1 MISIKSHHW
10 FATTVNFTSL
20 FQFLFLLI
28 LSSLI
33 SQGVLGIERRNKQD
47 DDEISYFIYP
57 LVYQVPGLGAGEGVG
72 ATVGNLLGD
81 GSTLSL
87 LRIKGEIEVDSIIAT
102 DIPLFTKHLT
112 LSAAYAD
119 GTKGGFA
126 FYDRGSDSP
135 EEPEFTLKFKRSWA
149 RAADLGINFFDR
161 QLEFYYGA
169 AFALPEI
176 DLERSDLADFDDWEN
191 LSSEEQEDSIAAF
204 IKNFLLYIDLV
215 NLFVTRQGIKIDL
228 TDDRIDPR
236 DGYRFQYEKYGF
248 EGEGLKNFNVEDHS
262 LTAYYPNENLSSV
275 LVANVFYSKS
285 KVTKPLSLFGG
296 IEIEDTEGA
305 VAECIAESKGK
316 PRDSTVSVETS
327 CKGFVRGVQ
336 DFNAEGNNS
345 NATSLGG
352 PNRLRSYPISRFY
365 DTYSL
370 FAGLE
375 YRTYYL
381 ESSTP
386 FDFLFEK
393 GVFKAVQSAI
403 FYEIGQVSPTDND
416 ALYNGFKYSTGVGL
430 RLVFSSVVLRADYA
444 TGKEGQETTVFIG
457 YGF

>member
-10 FATTVNFTSL
+10 FATTLNFTSL

-28 LSSLI
+28 LSSVI
-33 SQGVLGIERRNKQD
+33 SEEVFGIERRNKKD
-47 DDEISYFIYP
+47 SDEISYFIYP
-57 LVYQVPGLGAGEGVG
+57 LIYQVPGLGAGEGVG

-87 LRIKGEIEVDSIIAT
+87 FKIKGEIEVDSIIAT

-126 FYDRGSDSP
+126 FHERGSDSS
-135 EEPEFTLKFKRSWA
+135 EEPEFILKFKRSWA

-176 DLERSDLADFDDWEN
+176 DLERSDLADYDDWEN

-236 DGYRFQYEKYGF
+236 NGYRFQYEKYGF

-296 IEIEDTEGA
+296 IET

-316 PRDSTVSVETS
+316 QRDSTVSVETS
-327 CKGFVRGVQ
+327 CKGLIRGAQ

-375 YRTYYL
+375 YRTYYF

-386 FDFLFEK
+386 FNFLFEK

-416 ALYNGFKYSTGVGL
+416 ALYSDFKYSTGVGL

-444 TGKEGQETTVFIG
+444 TGKEGQEATVFIG